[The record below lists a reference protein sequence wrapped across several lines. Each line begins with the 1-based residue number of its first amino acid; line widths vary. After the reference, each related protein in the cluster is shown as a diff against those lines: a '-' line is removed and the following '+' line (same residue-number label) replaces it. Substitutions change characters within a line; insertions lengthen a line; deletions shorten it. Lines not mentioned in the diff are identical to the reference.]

1 MKAITSNDEEKL
13 LEHREPW
20 IIGIIGLV
28 FALILP
34 ITIIWVSRQS
44 QEMLGSAEFEGKW
57 NAIYGQFKYKNV
69 S

>member
-1 MKAITSNDEEKL
+1 MKAIASNDEEKL

-34 ITIIWVSRQS
+34 ITIIWVSR
-44 QEMLGSAEFEGKW
+44 
-57 NAIYGQFKYKNV
+57 
-69 S
+69 